1 MRHAHGPFKG
11 FSENLAYFF
20 VQHAACQTCAWVA
33 SLCIE
38 YTQHMYR
45 ESYEYLVSLV
55 LHLDIAGN
63 TLTVSNLVGPL
74 FGTDRSSLNG
84 LLTTFFAARQP
95 ACFVLL
101 SRYARG
107 AKQ

>member
-1 MRHAHGPFKG
+1 
-11 FSENLAYFF
+11 
-20 VQHAACQTCAWVA
+20 
-33 SLCIE
+33 
-38 YTQHMYR
+38 MYR

-84 LLTTFFAARQP
+84 LLTTFLRHGNRP
-95 ACFVLL
+95 VLYFVSVRPRCETVSL
-101 SRYARG
+101 G
-107 AKQ
+107 